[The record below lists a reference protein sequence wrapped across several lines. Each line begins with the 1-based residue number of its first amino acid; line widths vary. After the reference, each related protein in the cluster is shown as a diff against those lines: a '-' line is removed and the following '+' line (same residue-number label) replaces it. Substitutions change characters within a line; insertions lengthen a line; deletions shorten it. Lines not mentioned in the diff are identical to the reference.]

1 MSRQA
6 TPAPFRVFVYGTL
19 KRGFS
24 NHEYFCRGVT
34 AIEDAVICGRLYAL
48 NAHIPALAIPDTS
61 VLAHGSLDNADDH
74 RCQRSIVIDREQ
86 PVITD
91 AWRMIHGEVLT
102 FSEPERLARLD
113 HLEGV
118 RQGCVST
125 TACWRLCGYRATNG
139 SQRGSTLSVI
149 VRLPGCCPLMKIVGD
164 NFSGFDQNTRS

>member
-1 MSRQA
+1 MEEQMSRQI

-34 AIEDAVICGRLYAL
+34 AIEEAAICGRLYAL

-61 VLAHGSLDNADDH
+61 VLAHGSLDYADDH

-113 HLEGV
+113 HLEGF
-118 RQGCVST
+118 RPPG
-125 TACWRLCGYRATNG
+125 LCLYHRVLAP
-139 SQRGSTLSVI
+139 
-149 VRLPGCCPLMKIVGD
+149 VRLQGGEWLAAWVYTIGDRVPARLLPLD
-164 NFSGFDQNTRS
+164 ENRWR